1 MVSLCPVDRDHPLCD
16 FQGDAV
22 RRDVNPFTAMLAAQ
36 SLWKRPIKVP
46 NLKSL
51 RLLPPCARAR
61 EQNSVKTLSTE
72 SRLVIGP
79 SDILLA
85 SVYVCRFQPGNLA
98 DWGSEG
104 VNVNVPFLR
113 QLPLTSPPLPRWQT
127 LMSGATLSPPQ

>member
-1 MVSLCPVDRDHPLCD
+1 M
-16 FQGDAV
+16 
-22 RRDVNPFTAMLAAQ
+22 RRDVNPFTAMLAAP

-51 RLLPPCARAR
+51 RLFSPCARAR

-79 SDILLA
+79 SDILFA

-98 DWGSEG
+98 DWASEG
-104 VNVNVPFLR
+104 VNCQCSFVETAAAHL
-113 QLPLTSPPLPRWQT
+113 ST
-127 LMSGATLSPPQ
+127 LASLADCDVWRYVVTTAMTVH